1 MPSSCL
7 FCRIVAGEIPS
18 YSILET
24 ETMIAFLDIF
34 PTSPGHTLVV
44 PKTHTPTIMETDD
57 ALLADWIQTTKR
69 VAQVIKTATQAD
81 GINIMQNNG
90 EAAGQVIHHLHM
102 HVIPRYLNDGL
113 KHWPGHPIDK
123 EEGKVLAERLWTT
136 LNS

>member
-44 PKTHTPTIMETDD
+44 PKTHTPTMMETDD

-113 KHWPGHPIDK
+113 KHWSGHPIDK
-123 EEGKVLAERLWTT
+123 EEGSLFAERLRMM